1 MSTNPGQPATRD
13 AADDGRDDTG
23 SSGGAPGQDGSVRW
37 GSAPLRSAWPAYL
50 CAAALLLYS
59 VEKGYYAI
67 QGRIGIPGGR
77 HVPDSAYQELHH
89 VALRQW
95 TLSTLGF
102 AGAMLALAT
111 VTAAGRHIPRA
122 LMLTALW
129 GALLP
134 MAAGAPYVLH
144 DIMNSD
150 DALGRKLLSGVRPI
164 AQIGVWVA
172 MTWSYQTRSR
182 VLRRRG
188 NSGR

>member
-1 MSTNPGQPATRD
+1 MKSNPGQSDTRD

-23 SSGGAPGQDGSVRW
+23 SGDGAPGRDESAEW
-37 GSAPLRSAWPAYL
+37 GNAPLRSAWPAYL
-50 CAAALLLYS
+50 CAAALLTYS
-59 VEKGYYAI
+59 AEKAYYAT

-77 HVPDSAYQELHH
+77 HVPDSAYEELHH

-95 TLSTLGF
+95 TLSTVGF

-111 VTAAGRHIPRA
+111 VTAPGRHVPRW

-129 GALLP
+129 GALVP

-144 DIMNSD
+144 DIVSSD
-150 DALGRKLLSGVRPI
+150 ESLGHKVLSGARPV
-164 AQIGVWVA
+164 AQLGLWVA

-188 NSGR
+188 RSSR